1 MTYWGAGARAEAVSR
16 IRRESL
22 RQLPARGQG
31 SCGPAVIRCVPARTH
46 FIEISGASPCN
57 RGTRWSR
64 KTGSG
69 RWACEAPANLSI
81 LGAVARVRVLP
92 IGLAPVRRRVD
103 RSGQDSP
110 DRRPGASRPHPSIS
124 KEAGEA

>member
-22 RQLPARGQG
+22 RRYLQGDRGLAAPQ
-31 SCGPAVIRCVPARTH
+31 SCVPARTH

-124 KEAGEA
+124 KEAGER